1 MTFFVWGFWGP
12 FLFFVVFGLQRPFL
26 EKFIYS
32 RCNDFWQGSFLI
44 LWLFCLRLLRP
55 FFVFCFFQAS
65 EALYGKTFLLE
76 VVTIFDKDHFSFN
89 DFFLLRPF
97 FVFCCFWASE
107 ALFGKIY
114 LFEVV
119 TIFDKDHFS
128 FYDFFVRGF
137 WGPFLFFVFFG
148 PQRPFT
154 EKLIFSRW

>member
-1 MTFFVWGFWGP
+1 MTFLSKASEAIF
-12 FLFFVVFGLQRPFL
+12 
-26 EKFIYS
+26 Y
-32 RCNDFWQGSFLI
+32 
-44 LWLFCLRLLRP
+44 
-55 FFVFCFFQAS
+55 FCFFRAS
-65 EALYGKTFLLE
+65 EAHYGKTYLLE

-119 TIFDKDHFS
+119 TIFDKDHFL

-137 WGPFLFFVFFG
+137 
-148 PQRPFT
+148 
-154 EKLIFSRW
+154 